1 MQGHLLSNM
10 FKSKH
15 SGWTWELKRTPFG
28 PGGSWTNQ
36 VSNDISGVLGTD
48 GSGGGI
54 IGNTQNI
61 INSASNGN
69 PLDVTSAI
77 LGTDGKGLGA
87 LGALAQVDNSVHTLI
102 PGGWATVAAI
112 AATIASA
119 GAASETLAATTG
131 GEAAAGTTA
140 AAGGGAAAS
149 SDAAFMAYDA
159 SNLAAQGLSQEA
171 IAQNLAT
178 SYGISA
184 ADAQSLAAAS
194 ADAYATSGAAPAG
207 FESAPP
213 PTSTPGAD
221 QILTQ
226 PDVNVNLGTTNGGTV
241 NSLNPAL
248 PAAGAPSGTSVGM
261 SGQLAPGTVLGNGL
275 QGGGVIGTSY
285 AAGANGMPATDFFGN
300 YIPASSINTGGV
312 PNTVTG
318 TSITSDTLNTLNNVK
333 KGTDAAKTLSKML
346 SQGSASGL
354 SSSLGQLAQG
364 ANPQGMAM
372 PNLVRGNQ
380 NPFTYTAQ
388 QPIQNAQPMDL
399 SALSKLL
406 KQG

>member
-1 MQGHLLSNM
+1 M

-28 PGGSWTNQ
+28 GGGGSFNPIAWTEPIT
-36 VSNDISGVLGTD
+36 NDISSVVGTD

-61 INSASNGN
+61 INSASSGN

-77 LGTDGKGLGA
+77 LGTDGSGLGA

-140 AAGGGAAAS
+140 AAAGGGAAAG

-221 QILTQ
+221 QVLAQ
-226 PDVNVNLGTTNGGTV
+226 PDVNVNLGATNGGTV

-275 QGGGVIGTSY
+275 QGGGAIGSSY

-300 YIPASSINTGGV
+300 YVPASSINTGGV
-312 PNTVTG
+312 PNTIAGTTG
-318 TSITSDTLNTLNNVK
+318 TTTNTDLLK
-333 KGTDAAKTLSKML
+333 LLK
-346 SQGSASGL
+346 QGAGSGL
-354 SSSLGQLAQG
+354 SSSLGKLAAGQN
-364 ANPQGMAM
+364 ASASAL

-380 NPFTYTAQ
+380 SPFAYTAQ
-388 QPIQNAQPMDL
+388 QPIRDAQPMDL
-399 SALSKLL
+399 NSLANLL